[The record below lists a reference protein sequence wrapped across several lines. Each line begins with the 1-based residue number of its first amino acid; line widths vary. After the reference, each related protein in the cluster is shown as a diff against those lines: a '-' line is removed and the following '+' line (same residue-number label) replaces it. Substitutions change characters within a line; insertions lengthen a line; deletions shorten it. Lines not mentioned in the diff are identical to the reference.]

1 MAPDRRP
8 RDWISRRSGPRP
20 VLSIAQVAECIF
32 PRPRRIARVAGS
44 PVRLGLTTPIT
55 LLCPETIAHVHRAL
69 RRILN
74 KLPAAKRPRINLL
87 GTIGAGNL
95 TSQGYAIDIRDGGV
109 TAIAADLAG
118 ARFAVTT
125 LAQLIRSARGPI
137 PALTITD
144 WPDFP
149 VRGVMLDISR
159 DKVPTM
165 RTLMRLIDRLADW
178 RINHLQLYTEHTF
191 AYRGHARVW
200 RGASPMTPAQIR
212 KLDRYCAERGIELVP
227 NQNSFGHMER
237 WLKHE
242 PYRALA
248 ETTGP
253 WKSPFGTIRTQAAT
267 LNPLDPRS
275 LKLVTGLYDQ
285 LLPNFTSRLFNVGC
299 DETFEL
305 GQGRS
310 AAECKRRGVGEVYL
324 DYLLK
329 IHRALA
335 RRGRR
340 MMFWSD
346 VVHQHPRIL
355 PRLPKDAIALIWGYE
370 SDHPFDAQCRALR
383 RAGLDFYV
391 CPGTSSWCSFG
402 GRTANMLANLRNA
415 ARAGRRHG
423 AIGYLVTDW
432 GDYGHRQQLPVSY
445 PGWLFGAGIAW
456 CAESNERIDL
466 GTELSRLVFDG
477 SSRAGELWCEAG
489 RIHEP
494 TRLNL
499 KNKTPLFVAM
509 HGDWLD
515 PASVNGLTL
524 RSINAMLA
532 RLKPLYRSALS
543 LKLKEPDPALVR
555 RELILTFLVLRHAVL
570 RARAALNPRLRAAAA
585 RHLHFDL
592 RRIMAEHR
600 RLWLARN
607 RPGGLASSL
616 SYYERN
622 LKEYADYLKRAEPRS
637 RRRTN
642 LITVMD

>member
-1 MAPDRRP
+1 MLTVECPARADGARAVVRALLRGVPSLIRP
-8 RDWISRRSGPRP
+8 RLRWLPALATKQLKAQAYQ
-20 VLSIAQVAECIF
+20 LSIRADGIRV
-32 PRPRRIARVAGS
+32 IACDA
-44 PVRLGLTTPIT
+44 LGARYAVT
-55 LLCPETIAHVHRAL
+55 AL
-69 RRILN
+69 VQLM
-74 KLPAAKRPRINLL
+74 KAAKKSLPLL
-87 GTIGAGNL
+87 
-95 TSQGYAIDIRDGGV
+95 DI
-109 TAIAADLAG
+109 
-118 ARFAVTT
+118 
-125 LAQLIRSARGPI
+125 S
-137 PALTITD
+137 D
-144 WPDFP
+144 WPDFL

-165 RTLMRLIDRLADW
+165 RTLTRLIDRLADW
-178 RINHLQLYTEHTF
+178 RINHLQLYIEHTF
-191 AYRGHARVW
+191 AYRRHARVW
-200 RGASPMTPAQIR
+200 RGASPMTSAQVR
-212 KLDRYCAERGIELVP
+212 RLDRYCAARGIELVP

-237 WLKHE
+237 WLKHK

-267 LNPLDPRS
+267 LNPLNPRS

-285 LLPNFTSRLFNVGC
+285 LLPNFTSRLLNVGC

-310 AAECKRRGVGEVYL
+310 AAECKRRGIGEVYL

-329 IHRALA
+329 IHRAVT

-346 VVHQHPRIL
+346 IVHQHPGII
-355 PRLPKDAIALIWGYE
+355 PRLPKDAVGLIWGYE
-370 SDHPFDAQCRALR
+370 ADHPFDAQCRALR
-383 RAGLDFYV
+383 RAGLDFFV

-415 ARAGRRHG
+415 ARTGRKHG
-423 AIGYLVTDW
+423 ASGYLITDW

-445 PGWLFGAGIAW
+445 AGLLYGAGVAW
-456 CAESNERIDL
+456 CAGSNERIDL
-466 GTELSRLVFDG
+466 AAELSRHVFDG
-477 SSRAGELWCEAG
+477 SSRRAGELWCEAG

-515 PASVNGLTL
+515 PASTKGLTP
-524 RSINAMLA
+524 RNIDAMLA
-532 RLKPLYRSALS
+532 RLKHLHQSALTIR
-543 LKLKEPDPALVR
+543 LKGADSTLVR
-555 RELILTFLVLRHAVL
+555 RELILTIFVLRHAVL
-570 RARAALNPRLRAAAA
+570 RARAALNPRSLATAA
-585 RHLHFDL
+585 RHLHVDL

-622 LKEYADYLKRAEPRS
+622 LKEYADFLKRVGPRA

>member
-1 MAPDRRP
+1 MKRM
-8 RDWISRRSGPRP
+8 RSQAYQ
-20 VLSIAQVAECIF
+20 LSIRADGIQVNAKD
-32 PRPRRIARVAGS
+32 ASGAWYGVMTL
-44 PVRLGLTTPIT
+44 VLLIT
-55 LLCPETIAHVHRAL
+55 
-69 RRILN
+69 
-74 KLPAAKRPRINLL
+74 AAKK
-87 GTIGAGNL
+87 
-95 TSQGYAIDIRDGGV
+95 
-109 TAIAADLAG
+109 
-118 ARFAVTT
+118 
-125 LAQLIRSARGPI
+125 
-137 PALTITD
+137 ALPFLDITD

-165 RTLMRLIDRLADW
+165 RTLMRLIDRFADW
-178 RINHLQLYTEHTF
+178 RINQLQLYTEHTF

-212 KLDRYCAERGIELVP
+212 RLDRYCAERGIELVP

-285 LLPNFTSRLFNVGC
+285 LLPIFSSRLFNVGC

-310 AAECKRRGVGEVYL
+310 AAECRRRGVGEVYL

-329 IHRALA
+329 IHRAVT

-346 VVHQHPRIL
+346 IVHQHPRII

-370 SDHPFDAQCRALR
+370 ADHPFDAQCRALR

-445 PGWLFGAGIAW
+445 AGWLYGAGIAW
-456 CAESNERIDL
+456 CAETNERIGL
-466 GTELSRLVFDG
+466 GTELSRQVFDG
-477 SSRAGELWCEAG
+477 SSVRAGELWCEAG
-489 RIHEP
+489 RVHEP
-494 TRLNL
+494 TRLNP
-499 KNKTPLFVAM
+499 KNKTPLFAVM

-515 PASVNGLTL
+515 PASTKGLTI
-524 RSINAMLA
+524 RNINAMLA
-532 RLKPLYRSALS
+532 RLKHLHQSALTV
-543 LKLKEPDPALVR
+543 KLKGEDHAIVR
-555 RELILTFLVLRHAVL
+555 RELILTLFVLRHAVL
-570 RARAALNPRLRAAAA
+570 RARAALNPRSRATAA
-585 RHLHFDL
+585 RHLHIDL

-622 LKEYADYLKRAEPRS
+622 LKEYADYVKRVGPRM